1 MRNRKSLIVFILQ
14 ICVGLGLLSQL
25 HAQTNLASITGT
37 ITDKAGA
44 TISNCKVIV
53 TSKAT
58 GASRSPQA
66 RMGSIRFLRCPW
78 GHTQLRHPL
87 PGLRRQRRLL
97 S

>member
-58 GASRSPQA
+58 GASRSFFHK
-66 RMGSIRFLRCPW
+66 REWVLFGSFVALGGI
-78 GHTQLRHPL
+78 HN
-87 PGLRRQRRLL
+87 
-97 S
+97 